1 MTVHHLRARLAALDT
16 QILQQRRALDELEQ
30 SRSDVER
37 ELFATA
43 TYDVLT
49 LPVEITTEI
58 FLVCHATGPSLLLP
72 HGKHHGTPAPL
83 VLSAVCR
90 GWRTI
95 AHATPAL
102 WDSFRVDFQKF
113 TSNTEAADILIDSW
127 LARAQPHPL
136 SLELQCLEVQGSFA
150 SVKALT
156 HRWSQQIRSLTLV
169 ILADVHELGFDLA
182 AFPILES
189 VMLCCATSISPSI
202 PVGVFQNAPLL
213 HDIQLGWSL
222 YPRQFQFD
230 WEWKRLTKFSGKLD
244 SMELFALAPALVE
257 LTCTFL
263 PALDAS
269 LVVTQH
275 LTLESLTVAD
285 DDGDESLDVL
295 QYLTLPALR
304 RLDIFDSKDN
314 HDSLRLFLARS
325 SPPLISIIVEMNE
338 VCLDQWRKSLLIVAS
353 TLERVELHGVHD
365 SDAHQS
371 LTDDFIRP
379 LSDKCLTIQSL
390 TLKSA
395 GECNADILMR
405 LLYALSNRALKSFTF
420 LWDLPPLLEQT
431 AYENEILD
439 TLSGHLCRLSRAGM
453 DIYFGTEDKNYITE

>member
-16 QILQQRRALDELEQ
+16 QILQQRRVLDELEQ

-37 ELFATA
+37 ELLAAA

-58 FLVCHATGPSLLLP
+58 FLVCHATGPCLCIP
-72 HGKHHGTPAPL
+72 RGKYHGMPAPL

-102 WDSFRVDFQKF
+102 WDSFRVDFHKF
-113 TSNTEAADILIDSW
+113 TSNTEAANILIDSW
-127 LARAQPHPL
+127 LVRAQPHPL

-189 VMLCCATSISPSI
+189 VMLCCATSISPSTS
-202 PVGVFQNAPLL
+202 VGVFQNAPLL

-222 YPRQFQFD
+222 YPRQFEFD
-230 WEWKRLTKFSGKLD
+230 WEWKRTTTIRFDCSWHG
-244 SMELFALAPALVE
+244 
-257 LTCTFL
+257 L
-263 PALDAS
+263 P
-269 LVVTQH
+269 
-275 LTLESLTVAD
+275 
-285 DDGDESLDVL
+285 
-295 QYLTLPALR
+295 
-304 RLDIFDSKDN
+304 
-314 HDSLRLFLARS
+314 
-325 SPPLISIIVEMNE
+325 PPLISISVEMNE
-338 VCLDQWRKSLLIVAS
+338 ACLDQWRKSLLVVAS
-353 TLERVELHGVHD
+353 TLERVELHGVND
-365 SDAHQS
+365 DYRSPI
-371 LTDDFIRP
+371 DDFIRP

-390 TLKSA
+390 TLKRA
-395 GECNADILMR
+395 GECNADILMW

-420 LWDLPPLLEQT
+420 VWDLPPLLEQT
-431 AYENEILD
+431 AYQNEILD